1 MDTAQLVFMEKQLAP
16 EVSPEEVERLCDFLR
31 GRGWLTSKQIFA
43 EIALEERK
51 IRAIAEHSDG
61 RILSGPGCPGYK
73 LFTGATEIAEA
84 DLCASRL
91 EGQAKKMIVR
101 AGSIRRRY
109 HRYARN
115 A

>member
-1 MDTAQLVFMEKQLAP
+1 MTDEFRFMEKELAP

-51 IRAIAEHSDG
+51 LRAIAEHSDG

-73 LFTGATEIAEA
+73 LFTGSTEIAEA
-84 DLCASRL
+84 DLCAGRIES
-91 EGQAKKMIVR
+91 QARKMIGR
-101 AGSIRRRY
+101 AIAIRRRL
-109 HRYARN
+109 HRYART
-115 A
+115 